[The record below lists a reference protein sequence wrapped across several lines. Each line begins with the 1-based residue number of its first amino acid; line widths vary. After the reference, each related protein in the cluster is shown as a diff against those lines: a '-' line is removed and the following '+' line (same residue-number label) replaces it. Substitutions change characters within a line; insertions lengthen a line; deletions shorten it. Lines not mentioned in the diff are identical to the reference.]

1 MTGFLLR
8 LSALTG
14 TSLQRTVGVCVNS
27 TTEHLDRL
35 QEMTDTSGH
44 VNSLN
49 LLRAIVVDISNR
61 LFLRVPLNGRP
72 GSTLTPALTLS
83 HRQHRSFCGCVLV
96 VVQKRSCW
104 RRSTA
109 TSRAGRR
116 SSYSP
121 TCSLGS
127 DGCSTSTR
135 RRRKISRLTQ
145 HQVSAFPR
153 AASSKN
159 FPPTGRSSRT
169 P

>member
-1 MTGFLLR
+1 MCV
-8 LSALTG
+8 SA
-14 TSLQRTVGVCVNS
+14 
-27 TTEHLDRL
+27 TTEHLDHL

-72 GSTLTPALTLS
+72 ESTLTPPLPLS
-83 HRQHRSFCGCVLV
+83 RRQHRSFCGCVLV
-96 VVQKRSCW
+96 MQKRSCW
-104 RRSTA
+104 RRSTT

-121 TCSLGS
+121 TCSSGS

-135 RRRKISRLTQ
+135 RQRKISRLTQ
-145 HQVSAFPR
+145 HQVSPFPR
-153 AASSKN
+153 MPSSKN
-159 FPPTGRSSRT
+159 FPLTGRSSRT
-169 P
+169 PWGTCSMSRGK